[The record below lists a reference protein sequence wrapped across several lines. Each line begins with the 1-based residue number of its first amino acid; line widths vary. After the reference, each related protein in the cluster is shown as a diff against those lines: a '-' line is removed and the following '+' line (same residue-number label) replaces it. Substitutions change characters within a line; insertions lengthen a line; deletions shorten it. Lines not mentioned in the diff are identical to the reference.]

1 MAPISCA
8 DFSLPVTPLDEGDS
22 ARCLHRESDV
32 GSPRSEIEN
41 DSEDRL
47 RIPQVTFVGSAYTAH
62 MYLLRSLAMLFSAEA
77 HYGSAVTCGEAGF

>member
-47 RIPQVTFVGSAYTAH
+47 RIPQVTFVDSAYTAH
-62 MYLLRSLAMLFSAEA
+62 MYLLRSLAMLLSAR
-77 HYGSAVTCGEAGF
+77 GTLRIRSDSGGAGF

>member
-8 DFSLPVTPLDEGDS
+8 DISLPVALLDEGDS
-22 ARCLHRESDV
+22 ARCLHKEPDV

-47 RIPQVTFVGSAYTAH
+47 RIPQVTVVGSAYTAH
-62 MYLLRSLAMLFSAEA
+62 TYLDSVRLSCWCLLEA
-77 HYGSAVTCGEAGF
+77 HYGSAVTCGEA